1 MTAKLGK
8 QHHGS
13 LHKSQQ
19 SLGAWEAVHNTQ
31 GMWRFIDTLLEHGP
45 QQMVGSDCSRSQQ
58 KARKIKLHLWHQID
72 EKPSSRKESLM
83 ELQDSR
89 DYITHKAEKRVV
101 GPEVVHHLRTLLL

>member
-1 MTAKLGK
+1 MTANLGK
-8 QHHGS
+8 QHHGL

-58 KARKIKLHLWHQID
+58 ISA
-72 EKPSSRKESLM
+72 ESKKDKVTSLA
-83 ELQDSR
+83 SN
-89 DYITHKAEKRVV
+89 
-101 GPEVVHHLRTLLL
+101 